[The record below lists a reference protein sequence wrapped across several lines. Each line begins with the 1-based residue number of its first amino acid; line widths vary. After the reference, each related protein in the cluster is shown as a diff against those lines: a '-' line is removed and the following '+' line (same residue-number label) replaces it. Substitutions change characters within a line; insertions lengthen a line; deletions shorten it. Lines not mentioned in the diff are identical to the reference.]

1 MKKFPKFLAAGAMAL
16 TVLAGCGSEG
26 AGSTVELKDGDTV
39 KVGLNYELSG
49 STATYGLAM
58 DKGSKLAIKQY
69 NENENSKYKIEVVS
83 QDCKSDSTEAQSI
96 ASKLMTEEKV
106 AFQVGPATS
115 IDSIATYPISTDAG
129 VPVIRP
135 LHRTAVCWTAAEQL
149 IRMLGVYALKIMHR
163 LMPWRFLHTIH

>member
-1 MKKFPKFLAAGAMAL
+1 MNKFPKFLAAGAMAL

-69 NENENSKYKIEVVS
+69 NENENIKYKI
-83 QDCKSDSTEAQSI
+83 
-96 ASKLMTEEKV
+96 
-106 AFQVGPATS
+106 
-115 IDSIATYPISTDAG
+115 
-129 VPVIRP
+129 
-135 LHRTAVCWTAAEQL
+135 
-149 IRMLGVYALKIMHR
+149 
-163 LMPWRFLHTIH
+163 

>member
-1 MKKFPKFLAAGAMAL
+1 MKKFPKFLEAGAMAL

-83 QDCKSDSTEAQSI
+83 QDCKSCLLYTSSAYSSATLSAISVSEK
-96 ASKLMTEEKV
+96 ASYCSCSC
-106 AFQVGPATS
+106 PRS
-115 IDSIATYPISTDAG
+115 
-129 VPVIRP
+129 
-135 LHRTAVCWTAAEQL
+135 
-149 IRMLGVYALKIMHR
+149 ALDN
-163 LMPWRFLHTIH
+163 